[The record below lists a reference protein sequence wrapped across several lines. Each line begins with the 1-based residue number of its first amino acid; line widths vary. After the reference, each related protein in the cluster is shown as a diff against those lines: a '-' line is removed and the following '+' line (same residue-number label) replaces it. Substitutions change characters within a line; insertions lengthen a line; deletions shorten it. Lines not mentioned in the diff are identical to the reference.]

1 MGEAQRQRQ
10 IVAPADDVW
19 GVLAEFDRIADWAP
33 NVDHSC
39 ALTEVEQG
47 VGAARRVQVGR
58 PALVETVTVW
68 EPNVR
73 LAYRL
78 DGLPERIGT
87 VINEWLLEPSA
98 GGTMVTVTSRVEPG
112 PRPPQQLI
120 GRLVARKVAGE
131 SEAMLDGLA
140 ARLESST
147 SEGTP
152 A

>member
-1 MGEAQRQRQ
+1 MGEAMRRRA
-10 IVAPADDVW
+10 IAASPADVW
-19 GVLAEFDRIADWAP
+19 TVLAEFDRIAEWAP

-39 ALTEVEQG
+39 ALTEAKHG

-58 PALVETVTVW
+58 PALVETVTAW
-68 EPNVR
+68 EPNER

-87 VINEWLLEPSA
+87 VTNEWLLEP
-98 GGTMVTVTSRVEPG
+98 GEGNTVVTVTSTVDPG

-131 SEAMLDGLA
+131 SETMLEGLA
-140 ARLESST
+140 ARLESNT
-147 SEGTP
+147 SEGSHT
-152 A
+152 